1 MTTPAPVASPGRIAA
16 EDYLDALAAQGI
28 DHLFCNPGTDFAPIV
43 EAYARAARSNR
54 RVPKPMVIPHE
65 NAAVCMA
72 HGVTMVTGR
81 PQAVM
86 THTNVGTANAINAL
100 IDAAR
105 DRIPMLLSS
114 GRTPVM
120 ESGPSGARN
129 VYIHWAQE
137 MFDQAGMLREMVK
150 WDYELRRPDQI
161 DEVVSRAMELAT
173 ASPSGPVYLSLPRE
187 VLGEAVEAPGAVSH
201 PARARPAPPAPAAA
215 EVAMLADWI
224 AAARMP
230 LIVTAALGRDKR
242 EFAAL
247 ARLAERFA
255 LPVVPFN
262 PRYHAM
268 SSRHPMYQGAN
279 PGPLL
284 AEADLVL
291 VWDTDVPWYPGT
303 HRLADGAR
311 VVQIGEDPL
320 YARYPMR
327 SFRSDLT
334 LRCANL
340 PLLEALEPALAAR
353 APDVSARRTALTAR
367 SEGLR
372 AGWAAEAERDGAGP
386 VCTMA
391 WLNHCL
397 RGIVDAET
405 IMVSEY
411 SFRQDHCP
419 LDHSGALF
427 GLSPAG
433 GLGWGLG
440 AALGAKLA
448 APEKQVIAVLG
459 DGAYMFANPTA
470 CHFAARAHGLPV
482 LAVIYNN
489 GIYGAVRRS
498 TLDMYPDS
506 AAAAEDGQRLADLAP
521 SPDFEQVMA
530 AHGGHGERV
539 ERPGDLPAAL
549 ARAAAAVRAGRQAV
563 VNVLCPGGGS
573 GGMSERRSA

>member
-1 MTTPAPVASPGRIAA
+1 MTTPAPVASTGRIAA

-28 DHLFCNPGTDFAPIV
+28 EHLFCNPGTDFAPIV

-54 RVPKPMVIPHE
+54 PVPKPMVIPHE

-72 HGVTMVTGR
+72 HGYTMVTGR

-161 DEVVSRAMELAT
+161 DDVVARAMELAT

-187 VLGEAVEAPGAVSH
+187 VLGADVEAPGTAPRPV
-201 PARARPAPPAPAAA
+201 RARPAAPAPSAE
-215 EVAMLADWI
+215 EVARLADWI
-224 AAARMP
+224 ARARMP
-230 LIVTAALGRDKR
+230 LIVSGALGRDPR
-242 EFAAL
+242 EFTAL

-262 PRYHAM
+262 PRHHAM
-268 SSRHPMYQGAN
+268 SSRHPMYQGGN

-291 VWDTDVPWYPGT
+291 VWETDVPWYPGA

-334 LRCANL
+334 LRCASL
-340 PLLEALEPALAAR
+340 PLLEALETALASR
-353 APDVSARRTALTAR
+353 APDVAGRHAALRAR
-367 SEGLR
+367 SDALR

-386 VCTMA
+386 VCTMT

-397 RGIVDAET
+397 RGIVDDET
-405 IMVSEY
+405 IVVSEY

-419 LDHSGALF
+419 LDAPGSLF

-448 APEKQVIAVLG
+448 APGKQVIAVLG

-470 CHFAARAHGLPV
+470 CHFVGRAHKLPV

-489 GIYGAVRRS
+489 AIYGAVRRA
-498 TLDMYPDS
+498 TLDMYPDAV
-506 AAAAEDGQRLADLAP
+506 AAEEDGQRLAELGP
-521 SPDFEQVMA
+521 SPDFERLME
-530 AHGGHGERV
+530 AHDGHGERV
-539 ERPGDLPAAL
+539 EHPADLPAAL

-563 VNVLCPGGGS
+563 VNVICPGGGS
-573 GGMSERRSA
+573 GGMAERRAA

>member
-1 MTTPAPVASPGRIAA
+1 MTAHARIAA

-28 DHLFCNPGTDFAPIV
+28 EHLFCNPGTDFAPIV
-43 EAYARAARSNR
+43 EAFARAARTNR
-54 RVPKPMVIPHE
+54 AVPKPMVIPHE
-65 NAAVCMA
+65 NAAVSMA
-72 HGVTMVTGR
+72 HGYTMVTGR

-161 DEVVSRAMELAT
+161 DDVVARAMELAT

-187 VLGEAVEAPGAVSH
+187 VLGAAVEAPGTLAR
-201 PARARPAPPAPAAA
+201 PPRARPAAPAPSAA
-215 EVAMLADWI
+215 EVETLAAWI
-224 AAARMP
+224 AAARNP
-230 LIVTAALGRDKR
+230 LLVTGALGRDPR
-242 EFAAL
+242 ENVVL
-247 ARLAERFA
+247 ARLAERCA
-255 LPVVPFN
+255 LAVVPFN

-268 SSRHPMYQGAN
+268 SSRHPMYQGGN

-284 AEADLVL
+284 ADADLIL
-291 VWDTDVPWYPGT
+291 AWEQDVPWYPGT
-303 HRLADGAR
+303 HHLAADAR

-320 YARYPMR
+320 FARYPMR

-334 LRCANL
+334 LRCASL
-340 PLLEALEPALAAR
+340 PLLEALEAVLPARVGDVGARYARLAAR
-353 APDVSARRTALTAR
+353 SAALRTD
-367 SEGLR
+367 
-372 AGWAAEAERDGAGP
+372 WAAEAARDGAGAA
-386 VCTMA
+386 CTMT

-397 RGIVDAET
+397 RGIVDERT
-405 IMVSEY
+405 LVVSEY

-419 LDHSGALF
+419 LDAPGSLF

-448 APEKQVIAVLG
+448 APDKQVIAVLG

-470 CHFAARAHGLPV
+470 CHFAARAHNLPV
-482 LAVIYNN
+482 LTVIYNN
-489 GIYGAVRRS
+489 TLYGAVRRS

-506 AAAAEDGQRLADLAP
+506 AAAAEDGQRLAELGP
-521 SPDFEQVMA
+521 SPDFEMLA
-530 AHGGHGERV
+530 LAHGGHGERV
-539 ERPGDLPAAL
+539 EHPSDLPAAL
-549 ARAAAAVRAGRQAV
+549 TRAAAAVRAGQQAV

-573 GGMSERRSA
+573 GGMSERRGA

>member
-1 MTTPAPVASPGRIAA
+1 MTAPARIAA

-28 DHLFCNPGTDFAPIV
+28 EHLFCNPGTDFAPIV
-43 EAYARAARSNR
+43 EAFARAARSNR
-54 RVPKPMVIPHE
+54 AVPKPMVIPHE
-65 NAAVCMA
+65 NAAVAMA
-72 HGVTMVTGR
+72 HGYTMVTGR

-137 MFDQAGMLREMVK
+137 MFDQGAMLREVVK

-161 DEVVSRAMELAT
+161 DAVVARALELAT

-187 VLGEAVEAPGAVSH
+187 VLGAAVEPPGTTAR
-201 PARARPAPPAPAAA
+201 PPRARPAPPAPAAA
-215 EVAMLADWI
+215 EVAQLAEWI
-224 AAARMP
+224 TAARLP
-230 LIVTAALGRDKR
+230 LIVTSALGRDPR
-242 EFAAL
+242 ENPAL

-255 LPVVPFN
+255 LPVVAFN
-262 PRYHAM
+262 PRYHAL
-268 SSRHPMYQGAN
+268 SSRHPMYHGAN

-291 VWDTDVPWYPGT
+291 VWETDVPWYPGT
-303 HRLADGAR
+303 HSPAPGAR
-311 VVQIGEDPL
+311 FVQIGEDPL

-327 SFRSDLT
+327 SFPSDLT
-334 LRCANL
+334 LRCASL
-340 PLLEALEPALAAR
+340 PLLAALETALGQR
-353 APDVSARRTALTAR
+353 APDVAARRATLL
-367 SEGLR
+367 GR
-372 AGWAAEAERDGAGP
+372 AEKLHTGWTAEAERDGAGP

-397 RGIVDAET
+397 RGIVDDGTA
-405 IMVSEY
+405 IVSEY
-411 SFRQDHCP
+411 SFRQEYCP
-419 LDHSGALF
+419 LETPGSLF

-448 APEKQVIAVLG
+448 APERQVIAVLG

-470 CHFAARAHGLPV
+470 CHFAAAAHRLPV
-482 LAVIYNN
+482 LTVLYNN
-489 GIYGAVRRS
+489 AIYGAVRRA

-506 AAAAEDGQRLADLAP
+506 TAAEEDGQRLAELAP
-521 SPDFEQVMA
+521 SPAYEQLVQ
-530 AHGGHGERV
+530 AHGGHGELV
-539 ERPGDLPAAL
+539 SHPSELPPAL
-549 ARAAAAVRAGRQAV
+549 ARAAAAVRAGQQAV

-573 GGMSERRSA
+573 GGMSERRAG